1 MEQNFEISEEAIG
14 VIDSICEVGNKLQ
27 ERDNGKRLML
37 EIMTDRCSSVNID
50 YHDIVHFLKD
60 GGKVTAIEV
69 SVSADD
75 EHRMQHLIDRI
86 AQKCADISSSARILF
101 YLFCAKDAML
111 TIDEMRALTEC
122 LSSIAGQ
129 SEMQWG
135 FNGNSDSSDIRAI
148 VLFQ

>member
-1 MEQNFEISEEAIG
+1 MKFEILEEAMG
-14 VIDSICEVGNKLQ
+14 VIDSICEVGNTP
-27 ERDNGKRLML
+27 EECDNVKRLVL
-37 EIMTDRCSSVNID
+37 EIITDRCSSVNID
-50 YHDIVHFLKD
+50 YRDVVYFLKD

-75 EHRMQHLIDRI
+75 EHRMQHLIDEI
-86 AQKCADISSSARILF
+86 TQKYADITSSHRVML
-101 YLFCAKDAML
+101 YLFCSKDTML
-111 TIDEMRALTEC
+111 TIDEIRVLTES

-148 VLFQ
+148 VLVQ